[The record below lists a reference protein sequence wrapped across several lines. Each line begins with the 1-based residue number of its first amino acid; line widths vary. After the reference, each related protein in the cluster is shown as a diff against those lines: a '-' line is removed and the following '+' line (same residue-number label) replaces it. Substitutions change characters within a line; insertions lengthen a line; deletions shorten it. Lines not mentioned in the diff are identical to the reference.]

1 MPFQGHLPP
10 LLGKVECDRGLFF
23 CLCPHSQD
31 TEAAGGMRKRLKR
44 EGLPPP
50 SDSSLWL
57 LRAFT
62 QHPYSVL
69 ILGPETG
76 EGLQGS
82 PGG

>member
-1 MPFQGHLPP
+1 
-10 LLGKVECDRGLFF
+10 
-23 CLCPHSQD
+23 
-31 TEAAGGMRKRLKR
+31 MRKRLKR

-62 QHPYSVL
+62 QDPYSVL

-76 EGLQGS
+76 KVFRAAGGLRMTNASLGVATDPLPPVHKPCDLAEADQ
-82 PGG
+82 

>member
-1 MPFQGHLPP
+1 
-10 LLGKVECDRGLFF
+10 
-23 CLCPHSQD
+23 
-31 TEAAGGMRKRLKR
+31 MRKRLKR

-62 QHPYSVL
+62 QDLYSVL
-69 ILGPETG
+69 LLGPETG